1 MARKAK
7 QPRGKKMNPTFFVF
21 CEGKTEA
28 AYVDLL
34 RRSFRVPVEIIARV
48 SDSNISQPYID
59 RCKRERFTTS
69 ADKTFLMFDLDVPGM
84 LSHLSKIKD
93 AILLLSNPCIEYWFL
108 LHYADVNRE
117 ISSSE
122 CLALLRSKDPAY
134 SKGEF
139 STAMKRILIE
149 NISDAAARAK
159 DKEVYANPSST
170 VHLLTKEII
179 PRLFH
184 LKMPCFPEKPVIL

>member
-7 QPRGKKMNPTFFVF
+7 LPRGKKMNPTFFVF

-34 RRSFRVPVEIIARV
+34 RRNFRVPVEIIAKV

-69 ADKTFLMFDLDVPGM
+69 EDKTFLMFDLDVLGM
-84 LSHLSKIKD
+84 LDHLKKIQN
-93 AILLLSNPCIEYWFL
+93 ITLLLSNPCVEYWFL
-108 LHYADVNRE
+108 LHYTDVSRE
-117 ISSSE
+117 ISTAT
-122 CLALLRSKDPAY
+122 CLSLLKSKDPDY
-134 SKGEF
+134 SKGVF
-139 STAMKRILIE
+139 STAMKKILIE
-149 NISDAAARAK
+149 NIEYASARADK
-159 DKEVYANPSST
+159 KEVYANPSST

-179 PRLFH
+179 
-184 LKMPCFPEKPVIL
+184 KNK

>member
-7 QPRGKKMNPTFFVF
+7 QPKGKRMNPTFFVF

-34 RRSFRVPVEIIARV
+34 RRNFRVPVEIIARV

-59 RCKRERFTTS
+59 RCKRDRFTTPE
-69 ADKTFLMFDLDVPGM
+69 DKTFLMFDLDVPGM
-84 LSHLSKIKD
+84 LDRLKKIQD
-93 AILLLSNPCIEYWFL
+93 ATLLLSNPCIEYWFL
-108 LHYADVNRE
+108 LHYVDVNRE

-149 NISDAAARAK
+149 DIEDAAARANE
-159 DKEVYANPSST
+159 KEVYSNPSST
-170 VHLLTKEII
+170 VHLLTKEIASI
-179 PRLFH
+179 
-184 LKMPCFPEKPVIL
+184 

>member
-7 QPRGKKMNPTFFVF
+7 QPKGKRMNPTFFVF

-34 RRSFRVPVEIIARV
+34 RHNFRVPVEIIARV

-59 RCKRERFTTS
+59 RCKRDRFTTPE
-69 ADKTFLMFDLDVPGM
+69 DKTFLMFDLDVPGM
-84 LSHLSKIKD
+84 LDHLKKIKD
-93 AILLLSNPCIEYWFL
+93 ATLLLSNPCIEYWFL
-108 LHYADVNRE
+108 LHYVDVNRE

-122 CLALLRSKDPAY
+122 CLALLRSKDPTY

-139 STAMKRILIE
+139 STVMKKVLIE
-149 NISDAAARAK
+149 DIEAAGDRAK
-159 DKEVYANPSST
+159 TKEAYANPSST
-170 VHLLTKEII
+170 VHMLTDNII
-179 PRLFH
+179 NH
-184 LKMPCFPEKPVIL
+184 KK

>member
-7 QPRGKKMNPTFFVF
+7 QPKGKRMNPTFFVF

-34 RRSFRVPVEIIARV
+34 RRNFRVPVEIIARV
-48 SDSNISQPYID
+48 SDSNISKPYID

-93 AILLLSNPCIEYWFL
+93 AILLLSNPCSLCRWNDRSVF
-108 LHYADVNRE
+108 YADVNRE

-179 PRLFH
+179 R
-184 LKMPCFPEKPVIL
+184 I

>member
-69 ADKTFLMFDLDVPGM
+69 ADKT
-84 LSHLSKIKD
+84 S
-93 AILLLSNPCIEYWFL
+93 LLS
-108 LHYADVNRE
+108 
-117 ISSSE
+117 
-122 CLALLRSKDPAY
+122 
-134 SKGEF
+134 
-139 STAMKRILIE
+139 
-149 NISDAAARAK
+149 
-159 DKEVYANPSST
+159 
-170 VHLLTKEII
+170 TKNG
-179 PRLFH
+179 RG
-184 LKMPCFPEKPVIL
+184 

>member
-84 LSHLSKIKD
+84 LEHLRKIKD
-93 AILLLSNPCIEYWFL
+93 ATLLLSNPCIEYWFL
-108 LHYADVNRE
+108 LHYNDVSRE
-117 ISSSE
+117 ISSAE
-122 CLALLRSKDPAY
+122 CLTRLKAIDAEY
-134 SKGEF
+134 SKGDF
-139 STAMKRILIE
+139 SAAIKKVLIE
-149 NISDAAARAK
+149 GIETAAARAK
-159 DKEVYANPSST
+159 TKEAYTNPSST
-170 VHLLTKEII
+170 VHLLTDEI
-179 PRLFH
+179 
-184 LKMPCFPEKPVIL
+184 LKSKR

>member
-7 QPRGKKMNPTFFVF
+7 QPKGKRMNPTFFVF

-69 ADKTFLMFDLDVPGM
+69 EDKTFLMFDLDVSGM
-84 LSHLSKIKD
+84 LEHLMRID
-93 AILLLSNPCIEYWFL
+93 NAILLLSNPCIEYWFL
-108 LHYADVNRE
+108 LHYSDIKRE
-117 ISSSE
+117 ISTVE
-122 CLALLRSKDPAY
+122 CLSMLKSKDSNYVKGTFSPAMR
-134 SKGEF
+134 K
-139 STAMKRILIE
+139 ILIE
-149 NISDAAARAK
+149 NIEDAAGRADTK
-159 DKEVYANPSST
+159 VKYANPSST
-170 VHLLTKEII
+170 VHLLTREII
-179 PRLFH
+179 RNRTES
-184 LKMPCFPEKPVIL
+184 K

>member
-7 QPRGKKMNPTFFVF
+7 QPKGKRMNPTFFVF

-34 RRSFRVPVEIIARV
+34 RRNFRVPVEIIARV
-48 SDSNISQPYID
+48 SDSNISKLYID
-59 RCKRERFTTS
+59 RCKRDRFTTPE
-69 ADKTFLMFDLDVPGM
+69 DKTFLMFDLDVPGM
-84 LSHLSKIKD
+84 LDRLKKIQD
-93 AILLLSNPCIEYWFL
+93 ATLLLSNPCIEYWFL
-108 LHYADVNRE
+108 LHYVDVNRE

-139 STAMKRILIE
+139 STAMKRVLIE
-149 NISDAAARAK
+149 DIEAAGDRAK
-159 DKEVYANPSST
+159 TKDIYANPSST
-170 VHLLTKEII
+170 VHMLTDNII
-179 PRLFH
+179 NH
-184 LKMPCFPEKPVIL
+184 KK